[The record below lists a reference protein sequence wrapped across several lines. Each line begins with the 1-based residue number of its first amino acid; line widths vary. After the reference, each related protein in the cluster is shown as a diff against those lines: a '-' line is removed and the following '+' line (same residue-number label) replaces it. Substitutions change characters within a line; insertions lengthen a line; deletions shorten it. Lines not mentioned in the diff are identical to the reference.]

1 MTITRKLAPLTAVAL
16 SAVVLL
22 AGCTST
28 PDSNAGPTKT
38 PSSSA
43 SATPTPTSTPYEPV
57 SEPGKVSPPKS
68 SDDAY
73 VAANRTVKD
82 FVAVQYEIQ
91 ADTGAKPE
99 RIEPFAIGS
108 ALENVKT
115 VAAGLAEKKITTKG
129 APVWT
134 ADASTTTFG
143 VLTPSQGTP
152 IDNGIV
158 YLKGCYDVSKQS
170 ATYDDGSAAPVSAQ
184 RVTPVQFNVR
194 YVPQDKSWKVDALQ
208 SINGQQGAP
217 AC

>member
-28 PDSNAGPTKT
+28 TGPNAGPTKT
-38 PSSSA
+38 PSTSA
-43 SATPTPTSTPYEPV
+43 SQTPTPTASPYEPV
-57 SEPGKVSPPKS
+57 SDPGKASAPKS

-73 VAANRTVKD
+73 VAADRTVKD

-91 ADTGAKPE
+91 ADTGANPE

-115 VAAGLAEKKITTKG
+115 IAAGLAEKKITTKG
-129 APVWT
+129 APVWS

-143 VLTPSQGTP
+143 VLTPTNGTP
-152 IDNGIV
+152 IANGIV
-158 YLKGCYDVSKQS
+158 YLKGCYDVSKQTAS
-170 ATYDDGSAAPVSAQ
+170 YADGSAAPVSSQ

-194 YVPQDKSWKVDALQ
+194 YVPEDKSWKVDALQ
-208 SINGQQGAP
+208 SINGQEGAP
-217 AC
+217 SC

>member
-1 MTITRKLAPLTAVAL
+1 MTLTRKLAPLTAVAL
-16 SAVVLL
+16 STVVLL

-28 PDSNAGPTKT
+28 PDTEAGPTKT
-38 PSSSA
+38 PTSSA
-43 SATPTPTSTPYEPV
+43 SATPTPTPYAPV
-57 SEPGKVSPPKS
+57 SDPGKVSPPKS

-73 VAANRTVKD
+73 VAANRTVED
-82 FVAVQYEIQ
+82 FIAVQYEIQ
-91 ADTGAKPE
+91 AETGAAPE

-143 VLTPSQGTP
+143 VLTPSEGSP
-152 IDNGIV
+152 IENGIV
-158 YLKGCYDVSKQS
+158 YLKGCYDVSKQT
-170 ATYDDGSAAPVSAQ
+170 ATYEDGSAAPVSEQ

-194 YVPQDKSWKVDALQ
+194 YVPQGKSWKVDALQ